1 MQCKSEH
8 TCCAISFNALGSPTA
23 EVAPSYPVSYD
34 AHGASNGKG
43 LLNTGRP
50 GVIKETVFSS
60 EVHSIEYTDPKL
72 QQRQSDPA
80 ISAQTNHLTQD
91 STGVF
96 EDMGVGEGENSKP
109 PPPPSAASVSSRS
122 GH

>member
-1 MQCKSEH
+1 MHQPHHSSSRAWRSNLYESDCSSSA
-8 TCCAISFNALGSPTA
+8 TSFNALGSPTA

-34 AHGASNGKG
+34 AHGGASNGKG

-72 QQRQSDPA
+72 QQQQSDPA

-91 STGVF
+91 SSPTQL
-96 EDMGVGEGENSKP
+96 SLP
-109 PPPPSAASVSSRS
+109 RPTI
-122 GH
+122 